1 MHPNRGRINYD
12 SISSSAPYDL
22 YAVIRNPNAPKP
34 PLKNSMDTLE
44 KIETIQSRLEKEAM
58 EKLQGSYLKLP
69 NEKFVVVARV
79 GKFVFIALT
88 LPPYILLY
96 SVPKWV
102 LLEAFPLLFTFAKN
116 GLHKMQKTLLQNWM
130 AQKLAGLKEGMGAVG
145 KKVGE
150 YFSWINRT
158 AKALFAHLTHPF
170 VALAQ
175 RLMRPLQEASDY
187 ARMRKEAL
195 QKNFAKLN
203 EKLRSIQKW
212 PSSLAAM
219 FNEGRQRI
227 SKFLDGAKEFFQK
240 LGKNIHVKN
249 LIPEEFA
256 QRLAEGMLRLKSV
269 LGKGKDFAK
278 KATRFGSEK
287 TKALFS
293 PLKEWADP
301 YFNAAAALLKKQMHK
316 WSDKAA
322 RKIEEVQEKTVKLY
336 QAAAQ
341 PIVDMGLAMVQFFTP
356 MIVFMNPKPLWQRF
370 RQKSADSFGK
380 RRQQFQQKLQVIKSI
395 LKNSGQLVVEFIKK
409 VRIEFIRLL
418 KKALAWLWKEIK
430 TVPGKLWKG
439 IKSMYKMGVRMF
451 KILVQIGRSL
461 FFGLRVLYAWARV
474 LIRYGLQLDRKITT
488 EIAHWSHLDEMFK
501 KASKN

>member
-1 MHPNRGRINYD
+1 
-12 SISSSAPYDL
+12 
-22 YAVIRNPNAPKP
+22 
-34 PLKNSMDTLE
+34 
-44 KIETIQSRLEKEAM
+44 
-58 EKLQGSYLKLP
+58 
-69 NEKFVVVARV
+69 
-79 GKFVFIALT
+79 
-88 LPPYILLY
+88 
-96 SVPKWV
+96 
-102 LLEAFPLLFTFAKN
+102 
-116 GLHKMQKTLLQNWM
+116 
-130 AQKLAGLKEGMGAVG
+130 
-145 KKVGE
+145 
-150 YFSWINRT
+150 
-158 AKALFAHLTHPF
+158 
-170 VALAQ
+170 
-175 RLMRPLQEASDY
+175 
-187 ARMRKEAL
+187 
-195 QKNFAKLN
+195 
-203 EKLRSIQKW
+203 
-212 PSSLAAM
+212 M